1 MRSALQDWREQEG
14 IGETAGESAGA
25 VRALERGLQ
34 IISCFDMRRP
44 AWRIADL
51 AKEVGLHRATARRL
65 IKTLEAASFLD
76 LDPESGEYRLGSALF
91 PIAYVLRAHDTIVRV
106 THPFL
111 ERLSA
116 DTGESVGLSVWAND
130 GMLHLDHVQT
140 RHLFKPQLV
149 PGAVSNVYGTS
160 HSKILLAFGPEER
173 LSRLSFGDRGSSLSL
188 AEITRVQTELQ
199 NVRDSGIAW
208 DIEGSSK
215 GVGAVG
221 VPIRDGSGEVIASL
235 SVVAPIDRFG
245 PTQQELTE
253 PLIRATGFAISKEL
267 GFRG

>member
-1 MRSALQDWREQEG
+1 M
-14 IGETAGESAGA
+14 
-25 VRALERGLQ
+25 RALERGLQ
-34 IISCFDMRRP
+34 IIRCFDMRRP

-76 LDPESGEYRLGSALF
+76 LDPESGEYRLGAALF
-91 PIAYVLRAHDTIVRV
+91 PVAYVLREHDTMVRV

-111 ERLSA
+111 ERLAA
-116 DTGESVGLSVWAND
+116 DTGETVGLSVWTND

-140 RHLFKPQLV
+140 IHLFKPQLV
-149 PGAVSNVYGTS
+149 SGALSTVYGNT

-173 LSRLSFGDRGSSLSL
+173 LSRLSFGHRGSSLSL

-199 NVRDSGIAW
+199 KVRDSGIAW
-208 DIEGSSK
+208 DIEESSK
-215 GVGAVG
+215 GVCAVG
-221 VPIRDGSGEVIASL
+221 VPIRDGSGEVVASL
-235 SVVAPIDRFG
+235 AVVAPNDRFG
-245 PTQQELTE
+245 PAQQESTAT
-253 PLIRATGFAISKEL
+253 LITATGLAISKEL